1 MMVSAQSS
9 SKRPTFYPNMAALNE
24 EVPAETGLKVP
35 SGGILAAS
43 FWFENEHVDHVTRRL
58 WTKNF
63 EI

>member
-1 MMVSAQSS
+1 
-9 SKRPTFYPNMAALNE
+9 MAALNE

-43 FWFENEHVDHVTRRL
+43 FWFENDHVDHVTRRL

-63 EI
+63 EM